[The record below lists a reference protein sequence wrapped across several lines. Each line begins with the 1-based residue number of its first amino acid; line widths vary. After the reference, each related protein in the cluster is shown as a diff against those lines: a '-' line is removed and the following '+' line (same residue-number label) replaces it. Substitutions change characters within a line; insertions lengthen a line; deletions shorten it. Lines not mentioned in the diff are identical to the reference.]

1 MKNITIK
8 EFFEQN
14 RAEDYLGDY
23 YLDGSLGSYI
33 EDIVDEE
40 TANRYHQLASYT
52 DGFANT
58 ISIDEDDDYYVC
70 GNECAYKQYFDDDV
84 PMVEV
89 VEYLIEEM
97 TKDEKQL
104 VEYINEYLYE
114 YDEIRCY
121 DNNTFNRVINYCEA
135 NNINYNADY
144 YHNTVV
150 INK

>member
-14 RAEDYLGDY
+14 RKEDYWGNY
-23 YLDGSLGSYI
+23 YLENYLGSYLNG
-33 EDIVDEE
+33 IVDEE
-40 TANRYHQLASYT
+40 TANRYHQLANYT

-58 ISIDEDDDYYVC
+58 ISIDEDGDYYVC
-70 GNECAYKQYFDDDV
+70 GNEDAYRQYFDDDV

-89 VEYLIEEM
+89 VEYLIEKM

-104 VEYINEYLYE
+104 VEYINECLYDD
-114 YDEIRCY
+114 DEIRCC
-121 DNNTFNRVINYCEA
+121 DDDTFNSVINYCKA

-144 YHNTVV
+144 YNTTVV

>member
-14 RAEDYLGDY
+14 REEDD
-23 YLDGSLGSYI
+23 LDGYLGSYI

-40 TANRYHQLASYT
+40 TANRYLQLADYT

-58 ISIDEDDDYYVC
+58 ISIDEDGDYYVC
-70 GNECAYKQYFDDDV
+70 GNENAYKQYFDDDV

-89 VEYLIEEM
+89 VEYLIEKM

-104 VEYINEYLYE
+104 VEYINECLYE
-114 YDEIRCY
+114 DDEIRCY
-121 DNNTFNRVINYCEA
+121 DNNTFNSVINYCEA
-135 NNINYNADY
+135 HNINHNVDY
-144 YHNTVV
+144 YKKM
-150 INK
+150 IWIK

>member
-14 RAEDYLGDY
+14 RKEDYWGNY
-23 YLDGSLGSYI
+23 YLESYLGSYLNG
-33 EDIVDEE
+33 IVDEE
-40 TANRYHQLASYT
+40 TANRYHQLEKYT

-70 GNECAYKQYFDDDV
+70 GNEDAYRQYFDDDV

-89 VEYLIEEM
+89 VEYLIEKM

-104 VEYINEYLYE
+104 VEYINECLYE
-114 YDEIRCY
+114 DDEIRCY
-121 DNNTFNRVINYCEA
+121 DNNTFNNVINYCEA

-144 YHNTVV
+144 YNTTVV

>member
-33 EDIVDEE
+33 DGIVDEE

-58 ISIDEDDDYYVC
+58 ISIDEDGDYYVC
-70 GNECAYKQYFDDDV
+70 GNECAYRQYFDDDV

-121 DNNTFNRVINYCEA
+121 DNNTFNRVINYCEI

-144 YHNTVV
+144 YKKM
-150 INK
+150 IWIK